1 MFVEVKHLQLKAVS
15 IHKDVTDRYLRQV
28 TLRAEKEKAQFE
40 QDEKVLIVLFHG
52 SRDNWEPDVS
62 TLQASEMERV
72 GQG

>member
-52 SRDNWEPDVS
+52 SRDN
-62 TLQASEMERV
+62 
-72 GQG
+72 